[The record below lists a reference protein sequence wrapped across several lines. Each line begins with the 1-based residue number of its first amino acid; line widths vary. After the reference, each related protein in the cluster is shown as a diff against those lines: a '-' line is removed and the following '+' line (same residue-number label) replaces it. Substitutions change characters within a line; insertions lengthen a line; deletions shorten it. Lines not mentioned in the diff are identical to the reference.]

1 MEKVKVNESR
11 LKEVIEFWV
20 EGFND
25 CACCP
30 LSDDCSRRDEE
41 LGIDCK
47 DCAEEII
54 CYYLQSTY

>member
-1 MEKVKVNESR
+1 MKRIEV
-11 LKEVIEFWV
+11 KEVIEFWV

-30 LSDDCSRRDEE
+30 LDYDCPRRKKGE
-41 LGIDCK
+41 GINVI

-54 CYYLQSTY
+54 VDYLQ

>member
-1 MEKVKVNESR
+1 MKRIEVKESR
-11 LKEVIEFWV
+11 LKEVIEFLV

-30 LSDDCSRRDEE
+30 LYYDCPHKEKGE
-41 LGIDCK
+41 GINVV

-54 CYYLQSTY
+54 VDYLQ

>member
-1 MEKVKVNESR
+1 MIKVKENR

-30 LSDDCSRRDEE
+30 LSDDCPRHDEE
-41 LGIDCK
+41 LGIDCQ
-47 DCAEEII
+47 DCAKEII
-54 CYYLQSTY
+54 CYYLQ

>member
-1 MEKVKVNESR
+1 MKKIEVKEAR

-30 LSDDCSRRDEE
+30 LGDDCPRHEEE
-41 LGIDCK
+41 LGIDCA

-54 CYYLQSTY
+54 CYYLQ